1 MFWILNRLRGQYG
14 YFAKANALV
23 VALLIFA
30 FYGNFFIAIVCGLGY
45 LAGEAKGW
53 GVWVGALITH
63 SGFKDE
69 RENRFIERVAA
80 RLFEPKTHWLAY
92 CRLCLFLRGLLWW
105 LPVFVPLLFAGLYAA
120 PLLAV
125 ALAAGFPLA
134 CELGYRTKWT
144 LRFRAFE
151 ASDAWGRQEVFYGAM
166 QDLALIAI
174 YLISKF

>member
-53 GVWVGALITH
+53 GVWVGALVTH
-63 SGFKDE
+63 GSYTSEHEVK
-69 RENRFIERVAA
+69 FIERIAA

-92 CRLCLFLRGLLWW
+92 CRLCLFARGLLWW
-105 LPVFVPLLFAGLYAA
+105 LPVFVPLAFAGLYGA
-120 PLLAV
+120 PLFAV

-134 CELGYRTKWT
+134 CELGYRTNFK
-144 LRFRAFE
+144 FRLKE
-151 ASDAWGRQEVFYGAM
+151 LEIESAWARQELFYGAM
-166 QDLALIAI
+166 QDAAFLI
-174 YLISKF
+174 LWVTL

>member
-1 MFWILNRLRGQYG
+1 MFWILNRLRGQYAC
-14 YFAKANALV
+14 FAKVNALV

-30 FYGNFFIAIVCGLGY
+30 FLGNFYLAIICGFGY
-45 LAGEAKGW
+45 LLGEAKGW

-63 SGFKDE
+63 SDFKDE
-69 RENRFIERVAA
+69 RENRLIERIAA

-92 CRLCLFLRGLLWW
+92 CRLCLSLRGLLWW
-105 LPVFVPLLFAGLYAA
+105 LPVFVPLAFVGLYGA
-120 PLLAV
+120 PLLVV
-125 ALAAGFPLA
+125 ALAVGFPLA

-166 QDLALIAI
+166 QDLAFIAI

>member
-1 MFWILNRLRGQYG
+1 MFWILNRLRGRYT
-14 YFAKANALV
+14 YFAKLNALV

-30 FYGNFFIAIVCGLGY
+30 FFGNFYLAIICGLGY
-45 LAGEAKGW
+45 RVGERKGW
-53 GVWVGALITH
+53 GVWVGALVGRDGYT
-63 SGFKDE
+63 SE
-69 RENRFIERVAA
+69 SENRLIETIVGKFID
-80 RLFEPKTHWLAY
+80 PKVRWLGY
-92 CRLCLFLRGLLWW
+92 CRACLFLRGLLWW
-105 LPVFVPLLFAGLYAA
+105 LPVFVPLLFVGVYGA
-120 PLLAV
+120 LLFAV

-166 QDLALIAI
+166 QDLAFIAI

>member
-1 MFWILNRLRGQYG
+1 MFWILNRLRGQYS
-14 YFAKANALV
+14 YFAKLNALV

-30 FYGNFFIAIVCGLGY
+30 FLGNFYLAIICGLGY

-69 RENRFIERVAA
+69 RENRLIERVAA

-92 CRLCLFLRGLLWW
+92 CRLCLAIRGLIWW
-105 LPVFVPLLFAGLYAA
+105 LPVFAPLAFAGLYAA

-125 ALAAGFPLA
+125 LLAAGFPLA
-134 CELGYRTKWT
+134 CELGYRT
-144 LRFRAFE
+144 RFKFKLKKLE
-151 ASDAWGRQEVFYGAM
+151 IESAWARQELFYGAM
-166 QDLALIAI
+166 QDIAFLILWMAL
-174 YLISKF
+174 

>member
-1 MFWILNRLRGQYG
+1 MFAILNRLRGQYA
-14 YFAKANALV
+14 YFAKINALV
-23 VALLIFA
+23 VVLLIFA
-30 FYGNFFIAIVCGLGY
+30 FLGNFYLAIICGLGY

-69 RENRFIERVAA
+69 RENRLIERGAA

-105 LPVFVPLLFAGLYAA
+105 LPVFVPLAFAGLYAA

-125 ALAAGFPLA
+125 ALAVGFPLA
-134 CELGYRTKWT
+134 CELGYRTKFIFT
-144 LRFRAFE
+144 FKKFE
-151 ASDAWGRQEVFYGAM
+151 VNTAWARQELFYGAM
-166 QDLALIAI
+166 QDAAFLVLF
-174 YLISKF
+174 LWGR

>member
-30 FYGNFFIAIVCGLGY
+30 FLGNFYLAIIGGLGY
-45 LAGEAKGW
+45 LLGEAKGW
-53 GVWVGALITH
+53 GVWVGALVTH
-63 SGFKDE
+63 SDFKDE
-69 RENRFIERVAA
+69 REIKFIERVAA

-105 LPVFVPLLFAGLYAA
+105 LPVFVPLLFAGVYGA
-120 PLLAV
+120 PFLAV

-144 LRFRAFE
+144 LQFRAFE
-151 ASDAWGRQEVFYGAM
+151 ASDAWDRQEVFYGAM
-166 QDLALIAI
+166 QDLAFIILWVMI
-174 YLISKF
+174 

>member
-1 MFWILNRLRGQYG
+1 MFWILNRLRGQYA
-14 YFAKANALV
+14 YFAKVNALV

-30 FYGNFFIAIVCGLGY
+30 FLGNFCLAVICGLGY

-53 GVWVGALITH
+53 GVWVGALTSH
-63 SGFKDE
+63 GADKGE
-69 RENRFIERVAA
+69 RESRGIEALAGRFIPRT
-80 RLFEPKTHWLAY
+80 RWLAY
-92 CRLCLFLRGLLWW
+92 CRLCLAIRGLLWW
-105 LPVFVPLLFAGLYAA
+105 LPVFAPLVFAGIYGA

-166 QDLALIAI
+166 QDLAFIAL

>member
-1 MFWILNRLRGQYG
+1 MFWILNRLRGRYA
-14 YFAKANALV
+14 YFAKINALV

-30 FYGNFFIAIVCGLGY
+30 FFGNFYLAIICGIGY
-45 LAGEAKGW
+45 LAGESKGW
-53 GVWVGALITH
+53 GVWIGALITH

-69 RENRFIERVAA
+69 RENRLIERVAA

-105 LPVFVPLLFAGLYAA
+105 LPVFVPLVFVGIYGA

-134 CELGYRTKWT
+134 CELGYRT
-144 LRFRAFE
+144 RFKFNLKKLE
-151 ASDAWGRQEVFYGAM
+151 ISTAWARQELFYGAM
-166 QDLALIAI
+166 QDAAFLILWTAI
-174 YLISKF
+174 